1 MSIDILICTIDHGID
16 SVPGVLLKPLEGVR
30 YIVSMQFTDEKYLNT
45 IPEILKNRKDVLII
59 TMEGRG
65 LTRNRNNALAASD
78 ADIVMI
84 ADDDERIS
92 PKAVEIVR
100 KTYIDHPEVDIALF
114 RLNNIEDQPFK
125 DYPDGDQLE
134 YREACRQG
142 YYPSSLEITMRGK
155 VVREGLRFNK
165 QFGLGSQFPCGEED
179 ILLCDASRRNH
190 TVMLFDQVI
199 AQTIAGSTGSKFL
212 TDINIQRAK
221 GAVFR
226 YCFGKWNAIWRI
238 TKEACFYLVH
248 KGRNPFPLFHYMM
261 QGFKEVKHLLP
272 E

>member
-1 MSIDILICTIDHGID
+1 MSLDILICTIDHGID

-30 YIVSMQFTDEKYLNT
+30 YIVSMQYTEEKYLSS
-45 IPEILKNRKDVLII
+45 IPKALKSREDVRIL
-59 TMEGRG
+59 TMEGCG

-92 PKAVEIVR
+92 PSAVEIIR
-100 KTYIDHPEVDIALF
+100 QTYADHPEVDIALF
-114 RLNNIEDQPFK
+114 RLNNIDDLPFK
-125 DYPDGDQLE
+125 DYPAGDELE

-155 VVREGLRFNK
+155 VIRDGLRFNK
-165 QFGLGSQFPCGEED
+165 KFGLGSQFPCGEED
-179 ILLCDASRRNH
+179 VLLSDASRRNH
-190 TVMLFDQVI
+190 TIMLFDKVI

-226 YCFGKWNAIWRI
+226 YCFGKWNAIWKI
-238 TKEACFYLVH
+238 INEACFYLIY
-248 KGRNPFPLFHYMM
+248 KGRNPFSLFHHMM
-261 QGFKEVKHLLP
+261 QGFRQVKPLLP
-272 E
+272 